1 MAWEKEDMDGWM
13 EGRAWVMTERPWAK
27 KEGGRVA
34 VSVGEGG
41 FFRVKPLLSCYFVGG
56 GQ

>member
-1 MAWEKEDMDGWM
+1 MAWGKEDMDGWM
-13 EGRAWVMTERPWAK
+13 EGRAWGMKERPWAK
-27 KEGGRVA
+27 KEERRVA
-34 VSVGEGG
+34 VRVGEGG